1 MNILM
6 VTERY
11 IPIWGGA
18 ENQLRQLAPHLA
30 KRGCRVEIV
39 TRRWHKEMP
48 SQELVSGVMVYR
60 VGVPGTSLFAKGVFI
75 SSLFLFMFR
84 AGSRIDIYHSHGAVN
99 MGALCALIQSLRK
112 KKNVA
117 KIATA
122 GRIPRLLSTVSG
134 RLSLGM
140 FKRSSAIISMTGEIE
155 RELKSINA
163 SKSVIYSIPN
173 GVDCSRFHP
182 SSSSERK
189 EWKKNN
195 ELPLESFLL
204 LFSGR
209 LVYRKGLD
217 VLIDAW
223 SRIVYSVPKA
233 FLLVV
238 GSGENQSDSVEEAM
252 RERIA
257 KEKWKNVRFIGE
269 TQKPEE
275 FLSKVDLFIFPSR
288 EEGFPNALMEAMAS
302 RLPCVASRIG
312 GVEALITDN
321 ENGVLFE
328 SENSDNLAEKCID
341 LLQDR
346 EKSKYLGENARRHM
360 LAYYAFEAISEKY
373 VNLYESLIGSS

>member
-18 ENQLRQLAPHLA
+18 ENQLRQMAPHLVE
-30 KRGCRVEIV
+30 RGCRVEIV
-39 TRRWHKEMP
+39 TRRWLKEMP
-48 SQELVSGVMVYR
+48 SQERISGVMVYR
-60 VGVPGTSLFAKGVFI
+60 VGIPGTSLFAKIVFI
-75 SSLFLFMFR
+75 SSLVLFLFR
-84 AGSRIDIYHSHGAVN
+84 AGSRVDIYHSHGAVN
-99 MGALCALIQSLRK
+99 MGALCALVQLFR

-122 GRIPRLLSTVSG
+122 GRIPRLLATVSG

-140 FKRSSAIISMTGEIE
+140 FKHSSAIISMTGEIE
-155 RELKSINA
+155 QELKRINA
-163 SKSVIYSIPN
+163 PKSVIYSIPN
-173 GVDCSRFHP
+173 GVDCSRFRP
-182 SSSSERK
+182 ASSSERK
-189 EWKKNN
+189 EWRKNN
-195 ELPLESFLL
+195 AFPSESLLL

-223 SRIVYSVPKA
+223 AKIVYAVPEA

-238 GSGENQSDSVEEAM
+238 GSGANQPDSVEEAM

-257 KEKWKNVRFIGE
+257 TERWNNVKFMGE
-269 TQKPEE
+269 TQKLEE
-275 FLSKVDLFIFPSR
+275 FLSNVDFFIFPSR

-312 GVEALITDN
+312 GVEALITGN
-321 ENGVLFE
+321 QNGILFE
-328 SENSDNLAEKCID
+328 PENSDNLAEKCIE
-341 LLQDR
+341 LLKNR
-346 EKSKYLGENARRHM
+346 EKSEFLGENARTHM
-360 LAYYAFEAISEKY
+360 LTNYSFEAISEIY
-373 VNLYESLIGSS
+373 VDLYESLIASS